1 MDRPYQ
7 IGSLA
12 EEGSMSK
19 QLRIW
24 SDLHKISD
32 NMHNSSLR
40 HHGSLSAFPVK
51 WHQLPQAV
59 DFSSWSRS
67 ALEDTLVTTKRRDS
81 QFGHL
86 IRVNL
91 IGSGIARLVHF
102 GDAGRRRRIQQIN
115 GKYLKEYY
123 PNIWINTQWPI
134 RSTDGSNSRCQKGIV
149 ASTKIDPE
157 G

>member
-19 QLRIW
+19 QRRIW

-32 NMHNSSLR
+32 NMQNSSLR
-40 HHGSLSAFPVK
+40 HHGSLSAFLVK

-67 ALEDTLVTTKRRDS
+67 ALEDTLMMTKRRDS
-81 QFGHL
+81 QYGHL

-91 IGSGIARLVHF
+91 TGSGIARLVHF
-102 GDAGRRRRIQQIN
+102 GDAGRRKRIQQIN

-123 PNIWINTQWPI
+123 PNVWINTQRPI
-134 RSTDGSNSRCQKGIV
+134 RLTDSSNRWYQKVV
-149 ASTKIDPE
+149 AAGAKIDPE
-157 G
+157 E